1 MNDSFPRIITLL
13 RNERKLT
20 QKQAAASLGIS
31 QALLSH
37 YERGIR
43 ECGLDFLVKTAEFY
57 NVSCDYLLGR
67 TAERSGA
74 QITVEDIPE
83 PDTNAADKRFRGS
96 AVPVLNKK
104 LIANSLNVLFDLLQ
118 KANCRALTN
127 EASIYLMLSVYKVF
141 RIIYQSNS
149 KNPRSFFSVNEAM
162 ARGVSTAALEIT
174 ESRLAC
180 VASGKDIGE
189 LEGLENAE
197 ALELNDDIIQMNYPA
212 FSSSLHNLIRYAEN
226 RMESGE

>member
-74 QITVEDIPE
+74 QLTVEDIPE
-83 PDTNAADKRFRGS
+83 PDTNSADKRFRGS

-104 LIANSLNVLFDLLQ
+104 LIANSLNIIFDLLQ

-141 RIIYQSNS
+141 RIIYLSNA
-149 KNPRSFFSVNEAM
+149 KNPRSFFSVGEAM
-162 ARGVSTAALEIT
+162 SRGVSTAALEIT

-180 VASGKDIGE
+180 VASGRDVYD
-189 LEGLENAE
+189 LEGLENAD
-197 ALELNDDIIQMNYPA
+197 ALELNEEIIQANYPA

-226 RMESGE
+226 RMENND